1 MKGTGKTLLLTA
13 ARTRRKKFEY
23 QPLRTLQGALL
34 AENHKQA
41 TETQYHRN
49 RSLQRDAGH
58 TSHHHEKK
66 FGTWCAEHG
75 YLTFIPEYTPVPE
88 TNLFGQ
94 LGDLLK
100 AFVVIHRCAERYG
113 ADMSRMYLVGDG
125 AGAALACLVYALL
138 WNPVSMQHLEDELPF
153 DVPQEA
159 KLSFKAVCLQNGIL
173 DLSSRKMNAIALSHR
188 KGLEEDQLRRM
199 PVA

>member
-1 MKGTGKTLLLTA
+1 MAHKKIIDSVKKQGQVAIKDLDEFLRFIINESDMRTYDDNYISILIPMKFDIDKVFGLDVCKRSDDDYVILYSCWYPNKDVFGRQFEMRLYHYDNSNDDDDLGLDIVMTQSQYDAVCRDSRSSTKRLTELPLKEAGKTLFLTA

-66 FGTWCAEHG
+66 
-75 YLTFIPEYTPVPE
+75 
-88 TNLFGQ
+88 
-94 LGDLLK
+94 
-100 AFVVIHRCAERYG
+100 
-113 ADMSRMYLVGDG
+113 
-125 AGAALACLVYALL
+125 
-138 WNPVSMQHLEDELPF
+138 
-153 DVPQEA
+153 
-159 KLSFKAVCLQNGIL
+159 
-173 DLSSRKMNAIALSHR
+173 
-188 KGLEEDQLRRM
+188 
-199 PVA
+199 

>member
-1 MKGTGKTLLLTA
+1 MSYGISSNGLPCVITPARMGHHSVAERCKTGSASDLVEVESHDFNRGSVSRRRVSTMQSCRDSRSSTKRLTELPLKGTGKTLLLTA

-66 FGTWCAEHG
+66 
-75 YLTFIPEYTPVPE
+75 
-88 TNLFGQ
+88 
-94 LGDLLK
+94 
-100 AFVVIHRCAERYG
+100 
-113 ADMSRMYLVGDG
+113 
-125 AGAALACLVYALL
+125 
-138 WNPVSMQHLEDELPF
+138 
-153 DVPQEA
+153 
-159 KLSFKAVCLQNGIL
+159 
-173 DLSSRKMNAIALSHR
+173 
-188 KGLEEDQLRRM
+188 
-199 PVA
+199 